1 LGSYAGGQSEVMM
14 GQAIKKYQW
23 KRNDIVISTKASFQ
37 SDCEQIME
45 DFDVNLVE
53 LGRSQRRGPG

>member
-1 LGSYAGGQSEVMM
+1 M

-23 KRNDIVISTKASFQ
+23 KRNDIVISTKVSFQ
-37 SDCEQIME
+37 SDCEQIKN
-45 DFDVNLVE
+45 FDVNLVE

>member
-1 LGSYAGGQSEVMM
+1 M

-23 KRNDIVISTKASFQ
+23 KRNDIVISTKVSFQ